1 MDNKIPVEIKC
12 IRYPTMFCNP
22 DACASYKICR
32 AVKMMKIIID
42 IVAMNMIINCIRDDE
57 I

>member
-22 DACASYKICR
+22 DACPSYKICR

-42 IVAMNMIINCIRDDE
+42 IVDMNMIINCIRDDE